1 MLDLN
6 RGYHQQSQICV
17 TQVIIGI
24 YQKKKKKKIKN
35 VTKNVGALSGWVVK
49 VIEILVLGQDSDLG
63 ENYCFL
69 KNF

>member
-24 YQKKKKKKIKN
+24 YQKKKKKIKN